1 MMKSLFSVFVIFC
14 FSLFSSN
21 AFASVLDG
29 TYIGVGS
36 SSDIVIETNEVGQQR
51 FTINVLSAGHVC
63 IDVAGTIKGNQ
74 GFVDDEEELG
84 QCLLSFNQNSH
95 ILNVGID
102 TYEECRSYCGMRAT
116 LEGSFRIPPQACT
129 LKAVTEQRSAFKKLY
144 DQKQYQDAE
153 NILNKLLNQCDFYL
167 DFVLRDSIRSD
178 LVLALYHQQQP
189 ELCIEVLS
197 STVALDQNVYL
208 PPMEQELYEDT
219 ERSIRFNW
227 ELCGG

>member
-1 MMKSLFSVFVIFC
+1 MNRYLFKVFIFFSIFISSFSFSQVI
-14 FSLFSSN
+14 
-21 AFASVLDG
+21 DG

-36 SSDIVIETNEVGQQR
+36 ESEVIVKTNTKGEQR
-51 FTINVLSAGHVC
+51 FLINILSGGHVC

-84 QCLLSFNQNSH
+84 QCLLSFHQNSH
-95 ILNVGID
+95 ILNVGVD
-102 TYEECRSYCGMRAT
+102 TYEECRTYCGMRAT
-116 LEGSFRIPPQACT
+116 LEGSFRIPPQACA
-129 LKAVTEQRSAFKKLY
+129 LKAVAEQRRTFKKLY

-178 LVLALYHQQQP
+178 LAVTLYHQQQP

-208 PPMEQELYEDT
+208 PPIEQELYEDT